1 MNIFKEGD
9 VPKEQDQYRLFLDTY
24 NYIVLTISYI
34 ESNTVWL
41 SNSDSCYKYDRK
53 TERLYKWCSFGYELV
68 DTEHGF
74 SKLSS
79 EDVWFLRSNEGIH
92 YSEFYGD

>member
-1 MNIFKEGD
+1 MKDFKEQ
-9 VPKEQDQYRLFLDTY
+9 EQYRLFLDSY
-24 NYIVLTISYI
+24 NYILLTISYI

-53 TERLYKWCSFGYELV
+53 TERLYKWCGCGYDV
-68 DTEHGF
+68 VATEYGF
-74 SKLSS
+74 SKLMPTGGTSD
-79 EDVWFLRSNEGIH
+79 DVWFLRSNEGIH